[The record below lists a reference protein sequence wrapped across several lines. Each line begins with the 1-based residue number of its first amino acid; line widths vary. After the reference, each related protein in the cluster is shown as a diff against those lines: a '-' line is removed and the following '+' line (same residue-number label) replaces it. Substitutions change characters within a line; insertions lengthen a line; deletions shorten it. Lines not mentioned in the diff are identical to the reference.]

1 MRSRH
6 PSVKPRGPE
15 ALCMHGIGRQ
25 RAGSLPCPSPLAESQ
40 VSRHM
45 SQPPIGKME
54 PKKKLLEN
62 KKWLMIPFPD
72 TKIVHLQVSPIS

>member
-1 MRSRH
+1 MRPRH

-15 ALCMHGIGRQ
+15 APCMHGIGRQ
-25 RAGSLPCPSPLAESQ
+25 RAGSLPCPSLLTESQ

-54 PKKKLLEN
+54 PKKKTSRKQKMADDSLSR
-62 KKWLMIPFPD
+62 
-72 TKIVHLQVSPIS
+72 H